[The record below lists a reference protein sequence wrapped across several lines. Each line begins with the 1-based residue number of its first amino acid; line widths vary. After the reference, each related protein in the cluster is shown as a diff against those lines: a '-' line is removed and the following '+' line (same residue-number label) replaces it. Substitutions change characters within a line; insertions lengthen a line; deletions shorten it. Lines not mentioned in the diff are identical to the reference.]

1 MYSLTTDFRFNAI
14 FVHLPSFTIL
24 SSLIASE
31 YYWLVQR
38 LGFAPFVRRFF
49 QSTICSTSFL
59 AADPSVL
66 RPF

>member
-1 MYSLTTDFRFNAI
+1 M
-14 FVHLPSFTIL
+14 L

-31 YYWLVQR
+31 HDWRVQR
-38 LGFAPFVRRFF
+38 LGFAPFVRWLF

-59 AADPSVL
+59 AAGPSVL